1 MASIKR
7 QLVVFAFGML
17 IAFGFVVILTPPG
30 DFAGGPYTIT
40 TAGSTTVFTLSQEW
54 ATRFQFDYPAFV
66 VNPSTGGSGLGQSQI
81 AQQLIDIGAT
91 SSYPDE
97 DYIMT
102 NPGVKI
108 VPVSADALGIVVN
121 PDVNGSSFKLDCDM
135 AVAIF
140 QRNIST
146 WEELEST
153 FGVIVEQTGSINV
166 YVRSDASGTTA
177 TFAKWLE
184 TSDETANP
192 FGNYT
197 WRLGH
202 GETLSWAPAISS
214 VDGNPGVAAGVL
226 SDAQGIGY
234 VGLAFMEGLVP
245 AYLYNPSIDEYIEPS
260 LENALKA
267 LPSVLSDPGAN
278 LMNSNLEGAYPIAR
292 LLYYMI
298 HEDNIAW
305 HVLVFMNWVLTRG
318 QTFISGVGY
327 VPINGTSAIIYSI
340 NVISSLNPTD
350 S

>member
-1 MASIKR
+1 MTSMKR
-7 QLVVFAFGML
+7 QLMVFILGML

-30 DFAGGPYTIT
+30 EYGRGPYTIT

-54 ATRFQFDYPAFV
+54 ATRFQFDYPAFI
-66 VNPSTGGSGLGQSQI
+66 VNPSTGGSGLGQSQV
-81 AQQLIDIGAT
+81 ARQLIDIGAT
-91 SSYPDE
+91 SSFPDN
-97 DYIMT
+97 DYIQS
-102 NPGVKI
+102 NPHVKI
-108 VPVSADALGIVVN
+108 FPISADALGIVVN
-121 PDVNGSSFKLDCDM
+121 PNVNGTTFKLDCDM

-153 FGVIVEQTGSINV
+153 FGVNIEQSGTINV

-177 TFAKWLE
+177 TFAKWLD
-184 TSDETANP
+184 TADETANSHA
-192 FGNYT
+192 NYS
-197 WRLGH
+197 WGLGH
-202 GETLSWAPAISS
+202 SETLSWAPEISS

-226 SDAQGIGY
+226 GDPQGIGY
-234 VGLAFMEGLVP
+234 VGLAFMEGLVS
-245 AYLYNPSIDEYIEPS
+245 ADLYNPSIGEYIEPS

-278 LMNSNLEGAYPIAR
+278 LMNSNLEGSYPIAR

-318 QTFISGVGY
+318 QMFISGVGY

-340 NVISSLNPTD
+340 NAVSSLNPTD